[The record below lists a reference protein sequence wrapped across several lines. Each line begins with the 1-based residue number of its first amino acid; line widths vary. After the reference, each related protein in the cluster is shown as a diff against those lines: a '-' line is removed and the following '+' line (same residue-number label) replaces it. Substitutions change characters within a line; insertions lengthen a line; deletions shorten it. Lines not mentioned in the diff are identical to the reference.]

1 MESEISLHNIILYAN
16 TYFYARS
23 MARARNKGRKNAHKR
38 KLACV
43 RAIYRER
50 EREGGRGGKPWTIV
64 PLHRCLGGDY
74 TVRGGVAVSWLL
86 TVSEISFPGFSSL
99 SSPKFSGRAGITR
112 GRGNRKKNQRDFA

>member
-1 MESEISLHNIILYAN
+1 M
-16 TYFYARS
+16 
-23 MARARNKGRKNAHKR
+23 RARD
-38 KLACV
+38 
-43 RAIYRER
+43 ISRER

-99 SSPKFSGRAGITR
+99 SFPKFSGRAGITR